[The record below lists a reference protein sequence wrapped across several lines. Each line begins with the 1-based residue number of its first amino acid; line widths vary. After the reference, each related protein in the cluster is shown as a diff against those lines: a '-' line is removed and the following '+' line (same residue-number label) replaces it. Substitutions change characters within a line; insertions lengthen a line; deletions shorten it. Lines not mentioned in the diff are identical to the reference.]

1 VGYAIR
7 ARAAALMTAALVAT
21 GASACA
27 DTSDDEGG
35 GVPTTAPAA
44 EQVDRPVGSWHLVAW
59 ETERSDAP
67 DAPAGVAEES
77 ILELTPACQSGAC
90 DVAVEPGGVDG
101 TYRPEGVPASDGES
115 PSEGYTFAWD
125 EASATYTAEVSETVS
140 CTNVDPDDETAV
152 VTVDDAYDVTT
163 TTTVRFVPPDG
174 ETPAAMVGTVDEVI
188 TSTPAGEEAGCTPYE
203 ASGSVVL
210 APTDAFTIGAE
221 PDLAG
226 DYVVTEVVEEVEP
239 AGQREPGFTGLLGEV
254 AIEGTDE
261 GYDITGALE
270 TSAALVPTEAGWA
283 GRSDELV
290 GRTCGEVDDA
300 FSVSE
305 TWTDLRPVALT
316 EDGEPVLV
324 GRWRMYDNPTPA
336 GADAGCWLSVNTGSV
351 TLVPTEAVS

>member
-1 VGYAIR
+1 MGDAIR
-7 ARAAALMTAALVAT
+7 ARAAALMTAALVVT
-21 GASACA
+21 VASACA
-27 DTSDDEGG
+27 GTSDDDGG

-77 ILELTPACQSGAC
+77 ILDLTPACQSGAC

-101 TYRPEGVPASDGES
+101 SYRPEGVPASGAES
-115 PSEGYTFAWD
+115 AAESYTFEWD
-125 EASATYTAEVSETVS
+125 EAAATYAAEVSKIDS
-140 CTNVDPDDETAV
+140 CTNTDPDDETALI
-152 VTVDDAYDVTT
+152 TVDDAYEITT

-174 ETPAAMVGTVDEVI
+174 EAPAAMVGTFGQVI
-188 TSTPAGEEAGCTPYE
+188 TSTPAGAEAGCTPYE
-203 ASGSVVL
+203 VSGSVVL
-210 APTDAFTIGAE
+210 APTDAFTVGAG

-239 AGQREPGFTGLLGEV
+239 AGQREPGFTGLLGDV
-254 AIEGTDE
+254 SLEGTDE
-261 GYDITGALE
+261 GYDITGVLD
-270 TSAALVPTEAGWA
+270 TTAALVPTEAGWA

-300 FSVSE
+300 SSASE

-336 GADAGCWLSVNTGSV
+336 GADAGCSLSVNTGSV